1 MDVSD
6 APRHFGRRARMGR
19 ALSAVRGFTNA
30 LGAARDTLLP
40 RATAPIRSLGTARAF
55 TTHAGRGTLP
65 WTTRV
70 DDVLIA
76 LKSTAVQ
83 NLLHRPPGVFTRG
96 FAAEAGSLKVYKP
109 TSPGQRGR
117 ITTTRDH
124 LWKGKPFKAL
134 TVGLRK
140 KGGRNNQGRISV
152 WHKGGG
158 HKQLYRVIDMKR
170 RATTAAGTV
179 RRIEYDPN
187 RSTRIALVDFLDDAK
202 GTKPSYVLAAEG
214 MRAGST
220 IVASTDGGV
229 DIRPGNAM
237 PLKEI
242 PVGTNVHN
250 IELRPGQGGK
260 MVRAAGTSAVLVKKG
275 EDGYATVR
283 LPSGEQRLV
292 LLACMATIGTL
303 SNAQHANRVLG
314 KAGAVRWLGV
324 RPTTRG
330 VAMNPIDHPHGGG
343 EGRTSGGRPS
353 VTPWGVHTKGHR
365 TRNSKRTDNMRVA
378 RRPTGKGKKR

>member
-1 MDVSD
+1 
-6 APRHFGRRARMGR
+6 MGR

-40 RATAPIRSLGTARAF
+40 RAAAPIRSLGTARAF

-70 DDVLIA
+70 
-76 LKSTAVQ
+76 
-83 NLLHRPPGVFTRG
+83 GVFTKG

-187 RSTRIALVDFLDDAK
+187 RSTRIALVGESIFIF
-202 GTKPSYVLAAEG
+202 TY
-214 MRAGST
+214 
-220 IVASTDGGV
+220 
-229 DIRPGNAM
+229 
-237 PLKEI
+237 
-242 PVGTNVHN
+242 
-250 IELRPGQGGK
+250 GQ
-260 MVRAAGTSAVLVKKG
+260 L
-275 EDGYATVR
+275 E
-283 LPSGEQRLV
+283 
-292 LLACMATIGTL
+292 
-303 SNAQHANRVLG
+303 
-314 KAGAVRWLGV
+314 
-324 RPTTRG
+324 
-330 VAMNPIDHPHGGG
+330 
-343 EGRTSGGRPS
+343 
-353 VTPWGVHTKGHR
+353 
-365 TRNSKRTDNMRVA
+365 
-378 RRPTGKGKKR
+378 

>member
-1 MDVSD
+1 MLPAVREALPRALSSALENFEGAGFWQFVFLAGERAEDIPMDVSD

-40 RATAPIRSLGTARAF
+40 RAAAPIRSLGTARAL

-70 DDVLIA
+70 DDVLVS
-76 LKSTAVQ
+76 LSKSTAVQ
-83 NLLHRPPGVFTRG
+83 NLHHRPQGVFTKG

-187 RSTRIALVDFLDDAK
+187 RSTRIALVGESIFIF
-202 GTKPSYVLAAEG
+202 TY
-214 MRAGST
+214 
-220 IVASTDGGV
+220 
-229 DIRPGNAM
+229 
-237 PLKEI
+237 
-242 PVGTNVHN
+242 
-250 IELRPGQGGK
+250 GQ
-260 MVRAAGTSAVLVKKG
+260 L
-275 EDGYATVR
+275 E
-283 LPSGEQRLV
+283 
-292 LLACMATIGTL
+292 
-303 SNAQHANRVLG
+303 
-314 KAGAVRWLGV
+314 
-324 RPTTRG
+324 
-330 VAMNPIDHPHGGG
+330 
-343 EGRTSGGRPS
+343 
-353 VTPWGVHTKGHR
+353 
-365 TRNSKRTDNMRVA
+365 
-378 RRPTGKGKKR
+378 

>member
-1 MDVSD
+1 LKFEGTGFWQFGFAVGGERAEDIPMDVSD

-55 TTHAGRGTLP
+55 ATHAGRGTLP

-187 RSTRIALVDFLDDAK
+187 RSTRIALVGESIFIFTHGQLD
-202 GTKPSYVLAAEG
+202 
-214 MRAGST
+214 
-220 IVASTDGGV
+220 
-229 DIRPGNAM
+229 
-237 PLKEI
+237 
-242 PVGTNVHN
+242 
-250 IELRPGQGGK
+250 
-260 MVRAAGTSAVLVKKG
+260 
-275 EDGYATVR
+275 
-283 LPSGEQRLV
+283 
-292 LLACMATIGTL
+292 
-303 SNAQHANRVLG
+303 
-314 KAGAVRWLGV
+314 
-324 RPTTRG
+324 
-330 VAMNPIDHPHGGG
+330 
-343 EGRTSGGRPS
+343 
-353 VTPWGVHTKGHR
+353 
-365 TRNSKRTDNMRVA
+365 
-378 RRPTGKGKKR
+378 